1 MKCISLSKQSLCW
14 LQTQLQHNYVK
25 ILSFVQQ
32 QQQVQPKTLSSSID
46 SFYNCLVFKTLTMT
60 ICEETRKLFVL

>member
-14 LQTQLQHNYVK
+14 LHTHLLQNNYVK

-32 QQQVQPKTLSSSID
+32 QQVQSSPLLTVLIIAL
-46 SFYNCLVFKTLTMT
+46 FFKTQTMT
-60 ICEETRKLFVL
+60 ICKETRKLFTL